1 MLIDKK
7 KAKEKMEEFIVDCYW
22 TKSTPSQFTD
32 VYEKFSAVLSKG
44 SVANYLDELLSEK
57 RIRKWR
63 NGNMVFY
70 GPPKMHLA
78 VKLCIIVTLICLP
91 LVFLSFIWQPLFYLL
106 FFDAGVLFTGFF
118 WWFFSKKE
126 G

>member
-1 MLIDKK
+1 
-7 KAKEKMEEFIVDCYW
+7 MEEFIVDCYW
-22 TKSTPSQFTD
+22 TKNTPSQFTD
-32 VYEKFSAVLSKG
+32 VYDKFSTTLSKG
-44 SVANYLDELLSEK
+44 SVVNYLDELLSEK

-70 GPPKMHLA
+70 GPPKMHPA
-78 VKLCIIVTLICLP
+78 FKLCIVVTIVCVALDILLLITNNTVLP
-91 LVFLSFIWQPLFYLL
+91 VITFHI
-106 FFDAGVLFTGFF
+106 GVLFTGFF